1 MSGPPSSLDELL
13 SSAHFKGL
21 KHKAKAVYAPY
32 HAPHLYSRGDIED
45 ILATL
50 EVENGVGP
58 LSKGLA
64 ISVMSSTGDWIQGT
78 SFKGLLE
85 AALENILL
93 QPISWNKILEGVR
106 ARLGRS
112 WETKKC
118 KIESFGSQADQL
130 IYTALK
136 HPTIGRKM
144 TPRAPLESPPPLAPR
159 VPSRGVSQPRSKIAI
174 IGMSGRFPGGANSS
188 EAFWDLLR
196 EGLDVHEEV
205 PPLHWSKA
213 HVDAA
218 GTCKNTSATPYG
230 CWLDDPASF
239 DARFFNISP
248 REAPQI
254 DPAQRIALMTA
265 YEALEQAGVV
275 PDATPSTR

>member
-1 MSGPPSSLDELL
+1 MSGPPSSLDELV

-32 HAPHLYSRGDIED
+32 HAPHLYSREDIEE
-45 ILATL
+45 ILAAL
-50 EVENGVGP
+50 ELDTGVGP
-58 LSKGLA
+58 LAKVPA
-64 ISVMSSTGDWIQGT
+64 IPVMSSTGDWIRGT
-78 SFKGLLE
+78 NFKGLLE
-85 AALENILL
+85 AALEHILL
-93 QPISWNKILEGVR
+93 QPISWNNILEGVR
-106 ARLGRS
+106 DRLGRS
-112 WETKKC
+112 WESKKY

-130 IYTALK
+130 IHTALK

-144 TPRAPLESPPPLAPR
+144 TPRESLESH
-159 VPSRGVSQPRSKIAI
+159 PSLNPGVSSQGISQPRSKIAI

-218 GTCKNTSATPYG
+218 GTRKNTSATPYG
-230 CWLDDPASF
+230 CWLDAPASF